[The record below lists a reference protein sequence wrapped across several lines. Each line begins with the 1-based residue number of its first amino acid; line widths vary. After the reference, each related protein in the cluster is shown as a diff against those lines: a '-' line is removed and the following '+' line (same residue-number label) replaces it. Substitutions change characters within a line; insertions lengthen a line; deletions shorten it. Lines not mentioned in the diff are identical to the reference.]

1 MGIGYIYFPIK
12 DFLDEKG
19 FFYDEHIN
27 ILLTLLSINFNN
39 KIKAHEKKLSN
50 QIIINNSKKRKRK
63 VHVISSH

>member
-39 KIKAHEKKLSN
+39 NNKIKAHEKKLSN
-50 QIIINNSKKRKRK
+50 QIIINNSKKKK
-63 VHVISSH
+63 KKSSCH